1 MVKVGVKNSS
11 GTLLAVG
18 QLRLVRFVFV
28 FLSGFVEHIVL
39 EINPSV

>member
-18 QLRLVRFVFV
+18 LLRLVRFVFV
-28 FLSGFVEHIVL
+28 FLSGFVERIVL
-39 EINPSV
+39 ESNPSV